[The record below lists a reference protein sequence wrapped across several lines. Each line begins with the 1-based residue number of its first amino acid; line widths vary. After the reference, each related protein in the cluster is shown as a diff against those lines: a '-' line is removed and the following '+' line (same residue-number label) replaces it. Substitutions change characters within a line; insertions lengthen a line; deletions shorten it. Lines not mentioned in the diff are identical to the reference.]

1 MKAELNKYRLDDIV
15 KDRVLN
21 IMKDFI
27 NNSRYL
33 YLLAFLF
40 IMLFIIGL
48 SLYLGAYFEP
58 IRCDSSNA
66 WGVYFQ
72 DIASVQIKVIN
83 LWAFIIVA
91 ISGMCLG
98 IIIYLYKTKQK
109 LYNKNQHYS
118 CKVKHELDSY
128 SLVKLM
134 PVPGRR
140 CPACLERGLTVWVIP
155 GKCYPQCGT
164 PVN

>member
-1 MKAELNKYRLDDIV
+1 VKAELNKYRLDDIV

-66 WGVYFQ
+66 
-72 DIASVQIKVIN
+72 
-83 LWAFIIVA
+83 
-91 ISGMCLG
+91 
-98 IIIYLYKTKQK
+98 
-109 LYNKNQHYS
+109 
-118 CKVKHELDSY
+118 
-128 SLVKLM
+128 
-134 PVPGRR
+134 
-140 CPACLERGLTVWVIP
+140 
-155 GKCYPQCGT
+155 
-164 PVN
+164 